1 MRSIAH
7 AVELGVAGQGGGGGG
22 GGGGV
27 AASAAKNVH
36 TGVDPVDR

>member
-7 AVELGVAGQGGGGGG
+7 AVELGVAGQGGGG